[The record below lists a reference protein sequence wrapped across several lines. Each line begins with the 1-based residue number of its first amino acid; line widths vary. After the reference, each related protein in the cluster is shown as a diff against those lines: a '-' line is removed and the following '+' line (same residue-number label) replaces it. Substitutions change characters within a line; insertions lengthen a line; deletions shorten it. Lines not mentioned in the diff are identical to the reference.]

1 MAYIS
6 FSFRKFVHRRF
17 HMQWVKSDRI
27 HSNLQDVLSGMSVVK
42 SYGKEE
48 EEAEHFNRTADEFAV
63 VQFQNEKFWAVFFPS
78 LQFIVSV
85 GVYLVTY
92 FGGVRVLSGEKTV
105 GELMQF
111 IAYVSMLYQY
121 VGWITNLPRQLMN
134 VVTSLERISDVMSQ
148 EPEIFDTEKSKELKI
163 KGRVQLKDASFGY
176 KSYTYIHMGGKIA
189 VVVVLDKEDAELGKG
204 LAMHIAANN
213 PSYLNTDAI
222 GADAIE
228 HETKIQ
234 LEAAKQDPKLAGK
247 PEEMLKKI
255 IGGKVNKYF
264 AEMVLVEQPYLLD
277 TESGK
282 KVGQVLQEKKAN
294 VLKYVRYQVGEGIE
308 KRKDDFASEV
318 MSQMK

>member
-1 MAYIS
+1 MALIDLIKQLRDRTGAGLMDCKAALLNNDEDLDKATDWLREKGLAKAAKKADRIAAEGLALTKTCEKCGKTVILEVNCETD
-6 FSFRKFVHRRF
+6 FVAKGDAFKELVENVAGEILKNEPKDVEAAKELTTGLFTDATVKMGEKFDLRRF
-17 HMQWVKSDRI
+17 EVIESG
-27 HSNLQDVLSGMSVVK
+27 SNFV
-42 SYGKEE
+42 
-48 EEAEHFNRTADEFAV
+48 
-63 VQFQNEKFWAVFFPS
+63 
-78 LQFIVSV
+78 
-85 GVYLVTY
+85 
-92 FGGVRVLSGEKTV
+92 
-105 GELMQF
+105 
-111 IAYVSMLYQY
+111 
-121 VGWITNLPRQLMN
+121 
-134 VVTSLERISDVMSQ
+134 
-148 EPEIFDTEKSKELKI
+148 
-163 KGRVQLKDASFGY
+163 
-176 KSYTYIHMGGKIA
+176 YTYIHMGGKIA
-189 VVVVLDKEDAELGKG
+189 VAVVLDKEDAELGKG

-213 PSYLNTDAI
+213 PSYLNTEAI

-282 KVGQVLQEKKAN
+282 KVGQVLQEKKTN

>member
-1 MAYIS
+1 MALIDLIKQLRDRTGAGLMDCKAALLNNDEDLDKATDWLREKGLAKAAKKADRIAAEGLALTKTCEKCGKTVILEVNCETD
-6 FSFRKFVHRRF
+6 FVAKGDAFKELVENVAGEILKNEPKDVDAAKELTTGLFTDATVKMGEKFDLRRF
-17 HMQWVKSDRI
+17 EVI
-27 HSNLQDVLSGMSVVK
+27 
-42 SYGKEE
+42 
-48 EEAEHFNRTADEFAV
+48 
-63 VQFQNEKFWAVFFPS
+63 EKGNNFV
-78 LQFIVSV
+78 
-85 GVYLVTY
+85 
-92 FGGVRVLSGEKTV
+92 
-105 GELMQF
+105 
-111 IAYVSMLYQY
+111 
-121 VGWITNLPRQLMN
+121 
-134 VVTSLERISDVMSQ
+134 
-148 EPEIFDTEKSKELKI
+148 
-163 KGRVQLKDASFGY
+163 
-176 KSYTYIHMGGKIA
+176 YTYIHMGGKIA

-222 GADAIE
+222 GSDAIE

-264 AEMVLVEQPYLLD
+264 AEMVLVEQPYLMD

>member
-1 MAYIS
+1 MALIDLIKQLRDRTGAGLMDCKAALLNNDEDLDKATDWLREKGLAKAAKKADRIAAEGLALTETCEKCGKTVILEVNCETD
-6 FSFRKFVHRRF
+6 FVAKGDAFKELVTNVAGEILKNEPKDVDAAKELTTALFTDATVKMGEKFDLRRF
-17 HMQWVKSDRI
+17 EVI
-27 HSNLQDVLSGMSVVK
+27 
-42 SYGKEE
+42 
-48 EEAEHFNRTADEFAV
+48 
-63 VQFQNEKFWAVFFPS
+63 EKGNNF
-78 LQFIVSV
+78 
-85 GVYLVTY
+85 VY
-92 FGGVRVLSGEKTV
+92 S
-105 GELMQF
+105 
-111 IAYVSMLYQY
+111 
-121 VGWITNLPRQLMN
+121 
-134 VVTSLERISDVMSQ
+134 
-148 EPEIFDTEKSKELKI
+148 
-163 KGRVQLKDASFGY
+163 
-176 KSYTYIHMGGKIA
+176 YIHMGGKIA

-213 PSYLNTDAI
+213 PSYLNTEAI
-222 GADAIE
+222 GSDAIE

-282 KVGQVLQEKKAN
+282 KVGQVLQEKKVN

-318 MSQMK
+318 MSQVK